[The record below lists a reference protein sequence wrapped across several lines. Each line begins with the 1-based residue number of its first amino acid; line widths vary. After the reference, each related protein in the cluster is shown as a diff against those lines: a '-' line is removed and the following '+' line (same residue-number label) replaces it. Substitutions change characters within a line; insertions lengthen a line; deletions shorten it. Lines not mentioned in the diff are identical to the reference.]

1 MRRHRAAPPSA
12 SPIHT
17 SRTHKSPLAIGGIA
31 AATERRAGRRASKNF
46 PRADARWGSG
56 RAEAACGARL
66 KKFQDTIHRLDNR
79 VAGVFVSHANQHVE
93 LLAPKLLNEGN
104 HLNGNSRASIGSRA
118 SNLDY
123 LNYQTAAVPK
133 INWQSI
139 TSLPSSVLPAIMP
152 LRSSGVLSSNLA
164 LRAVG

>member
-1 MRRHRAAPPSA
+1 
-12 SPIHT
+12 
-17 SRTHKSPLAIGGIA
+17 
-31 AATERRAGRRASKNF
+31 
-46 PRADARWGSG
+46 
-56 RAEAACGARL
+56 
-66 KKFQDTIHRLDNR
+66 
-79 VAGVFVSHANQHVE
+79 VSHANQHVE